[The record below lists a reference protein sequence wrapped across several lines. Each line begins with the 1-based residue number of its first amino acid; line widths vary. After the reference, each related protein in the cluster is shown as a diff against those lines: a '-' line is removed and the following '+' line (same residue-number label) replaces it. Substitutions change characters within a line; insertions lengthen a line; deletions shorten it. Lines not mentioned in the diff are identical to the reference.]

1 MFKPTI
7 QLSLAKNK
15 KPSKDASPE
24 PTKTVTDYAEIA
36 MDVASKAVF
45 GATCVLAAYIVLD
58 TARQV
63 VVNKTNPSNYS

>member
-1 MFKPTI
+1 MFKPT
-7 QLSLAKNK
+7 LTVAFAKNK

-24 PTKTVTDYAEIA
+24 PTKTALDYVDTVTDIA
-36 MDVASKAVF
+36 AKAVF

-63 VVNKTNPSNYS
+63 IVNKTNPSNYS

>member
-15 KPSKDASPE
+15 KASKDAPQPE
-24 PTKTVTDYAEIA
+24 SKTALDYAELA
-36 MDVASKAVF
+36 MDVSSKILF
-45 GATCVLAAYIVLD
+45 GATCAIAAYVVLD

-63 VVNKTNPSNYS
+63 IVNKTNPSNS